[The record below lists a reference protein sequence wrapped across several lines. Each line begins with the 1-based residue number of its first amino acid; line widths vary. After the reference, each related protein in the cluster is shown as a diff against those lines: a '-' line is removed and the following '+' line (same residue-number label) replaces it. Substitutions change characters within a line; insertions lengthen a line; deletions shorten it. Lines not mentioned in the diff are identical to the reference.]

1 MVQYRVSVPL
11 NIFKEGE
18 QFVAHCPVLDLSTS
32 GHTFDQVQARFHE
45 ALQMFIED
53 LVEQGT
59 LDEVLQSYGSQKLT
73 KPKPHWAP
81 PQLVSSTQQEAL
93 IPAGA

>member
-1 MVQYRVSVPL
+1 MVEYRVAVPL

-32 GHTFDQVQARFHE
+32 GHAFDQVQARFHE
-45 ALQMFIED
+45 ALQMFIKD

-59 LDEVLQSYGSQKLT
+59 LDEVLRSYGWQKVE
-73 KPKPHWAP
+73 KPTPHWTP
-81 PQLVSSTQQEAL
+81 PQLVSSTEQEAL